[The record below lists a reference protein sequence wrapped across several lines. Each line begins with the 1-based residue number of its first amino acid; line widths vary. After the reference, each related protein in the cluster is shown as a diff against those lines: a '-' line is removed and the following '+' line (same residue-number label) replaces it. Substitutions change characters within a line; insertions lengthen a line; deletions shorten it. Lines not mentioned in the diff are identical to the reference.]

1 MKKEANGFSI
11 KWVIIIIVITAVVTS
26 MTTGVILYNNNR
38 LILGGSNLK
47 EDKALQEFL
56 KVYHGIGE
64 DYYSE
69 VDKNGMIDAAISGM
83 LDYLGE
89 DYSTYLNQQES
100 ENLANSLSGK
110 YEGIGISISQG
121 NKIVKVHDGTPA
133 KRAGLAEGDII
144 TWINDTSTE
153 ELQSAAVAN
162 LINKTGD
169 NKIVV
174 NRNGEEITF
183 HVQGETINTP
193 LTSQIIEEENQKIG
207 YIYIS
212 AFTNTVG
219 EEFQKALNDLE
230 MQGINGLIIDMRYN
244 YGGYLKG
251 ATDIA
256 NLILEKDKIIYT
268 LEGKENV
275 EVYKDQTD
283 EHRTY
288 PIVVLVNESSASA
301 SEVLASALKD
311 SYGATI
317 VGQIT
322 YGKGRVQQARTL
334 EDGSMV
340 KYTTAKW
347 VRPNGEC
354 IDEVG
359 IVPDY
364 IEEIQKNEDGTYTDK
379 QYQKAIELLK

>member
-1 MKKEANGFSI
+1 M
-11 KWVIIIIVITAVVTS
+11 
-26 MTTGVILYNNNR
+26 
-38 LILGGSNLK
+38 
-47 EDKALQEFL
+47 
-56 KVYHGIGE
+56 
-64 DYYSE
+64 
-69 VDKNGMIDAAISGM
+69 
-83 LDYLGE
+83 
-89 DYSTYLNQQES
+89 
-100 ENLANSLSGK
+100 
-110 YEGIGISISQG
+110 
-121 NKIVKVHDGTPA
+121 KVHDGTPA

-230 MQGINGLIIDMRYN
+230 TQGINSLIIDMRYN

-334 EDGSMV
+334 DDGSMV

-379 QYQKAIELLK
+379 QYEKAIELLK